1 LRFPAFL
8 LAALVAMLA
17 LLAAACGGDDD
28 DTDDTATVATSTEAA
43 TATATIPPKPSGS
56 ITVYAG
62 RSEALVKPII
72 EQFSKDTGITVDVKY
87 SGTDAL
93 AALLVE
99 EGSKSPADV
108 YFSQDGGALGA
119 VKNAGLLQTLPESIA
134 SLVPAQYRAKDNSWV
149 GISGRSRVVVYN
161 PEIVQAGDL
170 PTSYKQ
176 LTDPKWKGKVGW
188 APTNAS
194 FQTFIT
200 AVREIDGEP
209 AAKTW
214 LETMASNDVKTYANN
229 GAIVTAVANGEI
241 SVGLVNHYYLWGF
254 VKDQGEGFKA
264 KNHYLAAGDPG
275 ALVNVAGAA
284 VLKSSKNKPAA
295 EAFVKY
301 LLEKNAQEYFAK
313 ETFEYPLING
323 VSPDARIKPLSE
335 LKPPSIDLS
344 DLDDLAGTLALLR
357 STGALK

>member
-1 LRFPAFL
+1 MRIPAYL
-8 LAALVAMLA
+8 LAALVAVIA
-17 LLAAACGGDDD
+17 LLAVACGGDDD
-28 DTDDTATVATSTEAA
+28 ATTDE
-43 TATATIPPKPSGS
+43 TATAPATQATTAPATTAPKPSGS
-56 ITVYAG
+56 ITVYSG

-119 VKNAGLLQTLPESIA
+119 VKNAGLLETLPESITSA
-134 SLVPAQYRAKDNSWV
+134 VPAQYRAKDNTWV

-161 PEIVQAGDL
+161 PDLVPAGDL
-170 PTSYKQ
+170 PASYKQ

-188 APTNAS
+188 APSNAS

-200 AVREIDGEP
+200 AVREIEGEA

-214 LETMASNDVKTYANN
+214 LDSMAANDVKTYANN
-229 GAIVTAVANGEI
+229 GAIVTAVAAGEI
-241 SVGLVNHYYLWGF
+241 SAGLVNHYYLWGF

-264 KNHYLAAGDPG
+264 KNHYLGAGDPG

-301 LLEKNAQEYFAK
+301 LLEKTAQEYFAK
-313 ETFEYPLING
+313 ETFEYPLISG
-323 VSPDARIKPLSE
+323 VAPDSRIKALSE
-335 LKPPSIDLS
+335 LKPPAIELS
-344 DLDDLAGTLALLR
+344 NLDDLAGTLALLR